1 MVFGLAAEVRLT
13 GDEES
18 TDADR
23 RSPDETH
30 RLKYIYR
37 RHMAMY
43 RIVVAID
50 ADMEAPNRI
59 AEAIADLPNA
69 ESGVEA
75 TLLNVFEEFKVT
87 GAESGTVD
95 SDDIYEESD
104 LPETV
109 NEVEHTLSDAGIS
122 VTIARRHGDIVEEIL
137 AEAEETDSDL
147 IVLGGRKR
155 SPTGKA
161 LFGSV
166 VQSVLLESERPVMHV
181 RTD

>member
-1 MVFGLAAEVRLT
+1 
-13 GDEES
+13 
-18 TDADR
+18 
-23 RSPDETH
+23 
-30 RLKYIYR
+30 
-37 RHMAMY
+37 MY

-50 ADMEAPNRI
+50 ADMEEPNRI
-59 AEAIADLPNA
+59 AEAIAKLPEA

-75 TLLNVFEEFKVT
+75 TLLNVFEEFEVT

-95 SDDIYEESD
+95 SDDIYEESE
-104 LPETV
+104 LPDTVRDVET
-109 NEVEHTLSDAGIS
+109 HLSDAGIS
-122 VTIARRHGDIVEEIL
+122 VSTERRHGDIVDEIL
-137 AEAEETDSDL
+137 AQAEETDSDL

-166 VQSVLLESERPVMHV
+166 VQSVLLEADRPVMHV